1 MAFLDS
7 KHQRA
12 AFIVL
17 ALGAA
22 LLWALGPY
30 ATGIIG
36 IPVLAILFAP
46 VHNWLVRHGVP
57 SAFAALVVTLLGA
70 VLLIVP
76 GILLA
81 GLLINQAQG
90 ITQNVLQSPI
100 IERFRGLQIRGI
112 PVGPRLADAGG
123 RIVAAIGAS
132 AFGLV
137 GTATRLALNLTIS
150 FFGLYYVLKHGGDVW
165 LGARPYIPFSNANTE
180 KLGKRFKDVT
190 VSTVI
195 GTGVTA
201 AIQGA
206 VLGLTFW
213 IVGLPN
219 GLFWGVVTMAFAILP
234 VVGSGM
240 VWIPAGIV
248 LIMQS
253 RAVTGVL
260 LIVWGVL
267 VAQLLDN
274 LARPLIYSRFSA
286 IHPLITLIGAI
297 GGVNYFGLLGLLVGN
312 SSPGVTGCFSVM
324 SSRSAAALA
333 SRRAVAVSPAASSDQ
348 ASAAWRS
355 IPTTRAQSLS
365 PRRVMS
371 ASISL
376 SAATSPSARVVS
388 KTRAAPMPRVKCA
401 RAAPI
406 VRALARTGSCD
417 AADQSPRSSGRR
429 ASNATRL

>member
-30 ATGIIG
+30 VTGIIG
-36 IPVLAILFAP
+36 IPVLAVLFAP
-46 VHNWLVRHGVP
+46 VHEWLVRHGVP
-57 SAFAALVVTLLGA
+57 RGVAALFVTLLGA

-76 GILLA
+76 GIVLA
-81 GLLINQAQG
+81 GLLINQAQE

-112 PVGPRLADAGG
+112 PLGPRLADAGG
-123 RIVAAIGAS
+123 RVVAAIGAS
-132 AFGLV
+132 VFGLV
-137 GTATRLALNLTIS
+137 GTATRLSLNLTIS
-150 FFGLYYVLKHGGDVW
+150 FFGLYYVLKHPGDVW
-165 LGARPYIPFSNANTE
+165 LDARPFIPFSDANQE

-219 GLFWGVVTMAFAILP
+219 GLFWGVVTMALAILP

-240 VWIPAGIV
+240 VWIPAGIA

-253 RAVTGVL
+253 RPVAGVL
-260 LIVWGVL
+260 LIGWGIL
-267 VAQLLDN
+267 VAQVVDN
-274 LARPLIYSRFSA
+274 LARPLIYRRFSA

-297 GGVNYFGLLGLLVGN
+297 GGVNYFGLLGLLIG
-312 SSPGVTGCFSVM
+312 PL
-324 SSRSAAALA
+324 AL
-333 SRRAVAVSPAASSDQ
+333 SYLFELIRMYREEYLEPETAASH
-348 ASAAWRS
+348 
-355 IPTTRAQSLS
+355 
-365 PRRVMS
+365 
-371 ASISL
+371 
-376 SAATSPSARVVS
+376 
-388 KTRAAPMPRVKCA
+388 
-401 RAAPI
+401 
-406 VRALARTGSCD
+406 
-417 AADQSPRSSGRR
+417 
-429 ASNATRL
+429 